1 MILRPTLGVLMLLAV
16 GLASA
21 VSAGDGPIVR
31 YSTQDRFESVRESVE
46 LAITGRGMVISGVS
60 RVGEMLERTGK
71 DLGAT
76 RQIYRQAEI
85 VEFCSAVVSRR
96 MMEADPHNIVSCPF
110 SIAIYVLPE
119 EPDTVYLAYRRP
131 VSAAPDKSGEA
142 LRAVEELLDGIIQEA
157 LAF

>member
-1 MILRPTLGVLMLLAV
+1 MILRLTMGILMMLAL
-16 GLASA
+16 GLAPV

-46 LAITGRGMVISGVS
+46 LAITGRGMVISSVS
-60 RVGEMLERTGK
+60 HVGEMLERTGK

-76 RQIYRQAEI
+76 RQVYRQAEI
-85 VEFCSAVVSRR
+85 VEFCSAAVSRR

-110 SIAIYVLPE
+110 SIAIYVLSE

-131 VSAAPDKSGEA
+131 VSATPGKSEEA
-142 LRAVEELLDGIIQEA
+142 LRAVEELLDGIVQDA